1 LKAAA
6 PEFIRSAAGPRDFPA
21 DGAPEIALVG
31 RSNVGKSSL
40 INALVGR
47 IVART
52 SARPGKTRLVNIY
65 RVRPPGVPPFYVMDL
80 PGFGYA
86 RGGAAAAREFEELAA
101 AYFNRQQ
108 AAGRP
113 QTGSSG
119 QLAAGSRQRSSGPAE
134 REMGPGAGGRIDS
147 TQPAVDSGPGRPEA
161 RARNPQP
168 GPRHPRGP
176 IAGVVFAIDSRH
188 PGLPSDVA
196 AGQWL
201 RTLGVPIVV
210 AATKVD
216 KLSQADRAR
225 LREQLEQTFGNTVL
239 PVSATTGEGL
249 EQLWKLLLRWIS
261 NPRT

>member
-6 PEFIRSAAGPRDFPA
+6 TEFIRSAAGPRDLPA

-40 INALVGR
+40 INALVGQT
-47 IVART
+47 VART

-65 RVRPPGVPPFYVMDL
+65 RVRPPGAPPFYVMDL

-86 RGGAAAAREFEELAA
+86 RGGAEAAREFEALTA
-101 AYFNRQQ
+101 AYFNRQWAVGSGRTAVVSGQ
-108 AAGRP
+108 WPVARRQKDGGLGLGPGGWRAGR
-113 QTGSSG
+113 
-119 QLAAGSRQRSSGPAE
+119 QLAADSRQPDRNSGL
-134 REMGPGAGGRIDS
+134 GTGG
-147 TQPAVDSGPGRPEA
+147 SGR
-161 RARNPQP
+161 
-168 GPRHPRGP
+168 RGP
-176 IAGVVFAIDSRH
+176 IAGVVFAVDSRH

-196 AGQWL
+196 AGLWL
-201 RTLGVPIVV
+201 RTLGVPFVV

-225 LREQLEQTFGNTVL
+225 LQEQLERTFGNTVL

-249 EQLWKLLLRWIS
+249 KQLWKLLLRWIS
-261 NPRT
+261 DPRR

>member
-6 PEFIRSAAGPRDFPA
+6 TEFIRSAAGPRDLPA

-40 INALVGR
+40 INALVGQT
-47 IVART
+47 VART

-65 RVRPPGVPPFYVMDL
+65 RVRPPGAPPFYVMDL

-86 RGGAAAAREFEELAA
+86 RGGAEAAREFEALTA
-101 AYFNRQQ
+101 AYFSRQQ
-108 AAGRP
+108 AARQPDRGLGLGVR
-113 QTGSSG
+113 GS
-119 QLAAGSRQRSSGPAE
+119 
-134 REMGPGAGGRIDS
+134 
-147 TQPAVDSGPGRPEA
+147 
-161 RARNPQP
+161 
-168 GPRHPRGP
+168 GP
-176 IAGVVFAIDSRH
+176 IAGVVFAVDSRH

-196 AGQWL
+196 ASLWL
-201 RTLGVPIVV
+201 RTLGVPFVV

-225 LREQLEQTFGNTVL
+225 LQEQLERTFGNTVL

-249 EQLWKLLLRWIS
+249 KQLWKLLLRWIS
-261 NPRT
+261 DPRR

>member
-6 PEFIRSAAGPRDFPA
+6 TEFIRSAAGPRDFPA

-40 INALVGR
+40 INALVGQV
-47 IVART
+47 VART

-65 RVRPPGVPPFYVMDL
+65 RVRPPDAPPFYVMDL

-86 RGGAAAAREFEELAA
+86 RGGAEAAREFEALAA
-101 AYFNRQQ
+101 AYF
-108 AAGRP
+108 GRRPLGRSP
-113 QTGSSG
+113 QTSFHG
-119 QLAAGSRQRSSGPAE
+119 QPARGSRQKTSEPPE
-134 REMGPGAGGRIDS
+134 RGVKPGA
-147 TQPAVDSGPGRPEA
+147 
-161 RARNPQP
+161 
-168 GPRHPRGP
+168 P
-176 IAGVVFAIDSRH
+176 IAGGVFAVDSRH

-201 RTLGVPIVV
+201 CTLGVPVVV

-216 KLSQADRAR
+216 KLSQADRTR
-225 LREQLEQTFGNTVL
+225 LREQLERTFGNTVL

-249 EQLWKLLLRWIS
+249 KQLWKLLLRWIS
-261 NPRT
+261 NPRR

>member
-6 PEFIRSAAGPRDFPA
+6 TEFIRSAAGPRDFPA

-65 RVRPPGVPPFYVMDL
+65 RVQPPGAPPFYVMDL

-86 RGGAAAAREFEELAA
+86 RGGAAAAREFQALAA
-101 AYFNRQQ
+101 AYFSRQQ
-108 AAGRP
+108 AAGSR
-113 QTGSSG
+113 QTSSSG
-119 QLAAGSRQRSSGPAE
+119 LLAAESRRRSGGPGE
-134 REMGPGAGGRIDS
+134 RDVGPGA
-147 TQPAVDSGPGRPEA
+147 
-161 RARNPQP
+161 
-168 GPRHPRGP
+168 P
-176 IAGVVFAIDSRH
+176 IAGVVFAVDSRH

-201 RTLGVPIVV
+201 RTLGVPFVV

-225 LREQLEQTFGNTVL
+225 LREQLERTFGNTVL
-239 PVSATTGEGL
+239 PVSATTGEGM
-249 EQLWKLLLRWIS
+249 ERLWKLLLRWIS
-261 NPRT
+261 NPRR